1 MYTTYVYTFVRYFAW
16 ISQVWVSEPCFVSM
30 TLIVS
35 CDRILVGGVDVLVS
49 THRQP
54 SSMECRSWLIWQTV
68 SAQVEIISVEFILM
82 MRGEILKISTSK
94 LSYLFLC

>member
-1 MYTTYVYTFVRYFAW
+1 M
-16 ISQVWVSEPCFVSM
+16 WVSEPCFVSM

-82 MRGEILKISTSK
+82 MRGENLIISTSK